1 MGLLGVGVG
10 VLRSVGVMN
19 EKILCFFKASKAV
32 ILLAWKPFFLHLHEE
47 VYLTF
52 TNKTYSK

>member
-1 MGLLGVGVG
+1 VGLLGVG